1 MGQKRVLQGVVV
13 SDKMDKSV
21 VVSVEHRKK
30 HRLYHK
36 VMTLS
41 KKFMA
46 HDEDNECSLGDVVR
60 LEEFR
65 PQSKNKRWR
74 VIEILDQGD
83 VAEISPETIGR
94 ELEATTQ
101 MSVKSEAAAEA
112 EAEVEVEAETETAEA
127 EA

>member
-1 MGQKRVLQGVVV
+1 MGQKRVLQGIVV

-21 VVSVEHRKK
+21 VVSVEHRKR

-46 HDEDNECSLGDVVR
+46 HDEMNECTLGDVVR

-65 PQSKNKRWR
+65 PLSKRKRWR
-74 VIEILDQGD
+74 VIEILNRGD
-83 VAEISPETIGR
+83 VADISPETIGR
-94 ELEATTQ
+94 KLEESTQ
-101 MSVKSEAAAEA
+101 MSAKSEAAAEA
-112 EAEVEVEAETETAEA
+112 ATEVEDEPETAEVEG
-127 EA
+127 

>member
-1 MGQKRVLQGVVV
+1 MGQKRVLQGIVV
-13 SDKMDKSV
+13 SDRMDKSV

-46 HDEDNECSLGDVVR
+46 HDEANECSLGDVVR

-74 VIEILDQGD
+74 VIEILDRGD

-94 ELEATTQ
+94 ELEETTQ
-101 MSVKSEAAAEA
+101 MSAKSEAAEA
-112 EAEVEVEAETETAEA
+112 EAEAEAETAEA